1 VSRGEVPPD
10 FDLDEVLDQMLRGTH
25 HVSRTWEP
33 RDPVYHEEER
43 PLVESVE
50 KWLKAQGVRKRYS
63 HQARAIDV
71 ARQGRDLIVVTGTSS
86 GKSLCYTVPALE
98 SCVSEPIA
106 RHLWL
111 FPTKAL
117 AQDQLGRLLQLVPKD
132 QVLAATY
139 DGDTPKSHRST
150 IRQSANIILTNPD
163 MLHVGMLPG
172 HETWGKFF
180 RGLRTIVLDEAHVYR
195 GVFGGHVGW
204 VLRRLLRLAE
214 WYGARPQIIACS
226 ATVAEPAQLFRD
238 LTGREAVVIEGDG
251 SPSGGRRV
259 VLVAPGLAS
268 EDSDEDAPRG
278 ISPNVQTGRML
289 ANLVSQGAKTM
300 AFCRARVA
308 TELVLRVA
316 RDTLRAKGGDPD
328 WVDSYRGGYTPEER
342 RAIERRL
349 FDGRLRGLATTS
361 AMELGVDVG
370 GLDVV
375 LINGYPGRI
384 SSFWQQVGRA
394 GRSRRYGAAVMLAHE
409 DPLELAL
416 TENPALLLHGGA
428 EVARPAVFN
437 LPLALAQLKCAA
449 HERALGPEDR
459 AAWEAV
465 TGATLQA
472 AVGSGLASGE
482 LVESAGRVFYP
493 AHQSP
498 ARDVNLRSAGG
509 SPIVLRVG
517 REPIGTMER
526 FRAYGMAHP
535 GAIYLHRGETY
546 IVNELNL
553 ATGIADLESIEATYF
568 TRALAQ
574 SVVEPH
580 VEIARVPVMGG
591 QRRLVGATVTTVFPG
606 FQRIALN
613 GHHIVGEE
621 ELDMPAETLET
632 IALRL
637 EFGPEILAPDPAQ
650 AMTALHTLEHALRS
664 SAPWVAQCD
673 RDDLGSSWT
682 AFAADSGGPALALY
696 DTIPGGLGLS
706 EALFERWN
714 ELLQF
719 AHDRLERCRCEDGCP
734 LCVMSSH
741 CEAGN
746 QLLSRTLGLDWLG
759 RMMAPPQN

>member
-1 VSRGEVPPD
+1 
-10 FDLDEVLDQMLRGTH
+10 MLRGTD
-25 HVSRTWEP
+25 HVSRTWDPKEP
-33 RDPVYHEEER
+33 QYQEENQPLAEPVER
-43 PLVESVE
+43 
-50 KWLKAQGVRKRYS
+50 WLRAQGVCKRYS

-71 ARQGRDLIVVTGTSS
+71 ARQGRDMIVVTGTSS

-98 SCVSEPIA
+98 SCLSEPMA

-132 QVLAATY
+132 QILAATY
-139 DGDTPKSHRST
+139 NGDTPKSQRST
-150 IRQSANIILTNPD
+150 IRQSANVILTNPD
-163 MLHVGMLPG
+163 MLHVGMLPS
-172 HETWGKFF
+172 HELWGKFF
-180 RGLRTIVLDEAHVYR
+180 RALRTIVLDEAHVYR

-214 WYGARPQIIACS
+214 WYGSRPQIIACS

-238 LTGREAVVIEGDG
+238 LTGREAVVVEGDG
-251 SPSGGRRV
+251 SPRGGRRV
-259 VLVAPGLAS
+259 ILVAPGLAA
-268 EDSDEDAPRG
+268 EDHQAESARG
-278 ISPNVQTGRML
+278 VSPNVRTGRML
-289 ANLVSQGAKTM
+289 AQLAGQGVKTM

-316 RDTLRAKGGDPD
+316 RDTLKAEGGDPQ
-328 WVDSYRGGYTPEER
+328 WVDSYRGGYTPQER
-342 RAIERRL
+342 HGIERRL
-349 FDGRLRGLATTS
+349 FEGDLRGLATTS

-384 SSFWQQVGRA
+384 SSFWQQAGRA
-394 GRSRRYGAAVMLAHE
+394 GRSGRYGAAVMLAHE

-449 HERALGPEDR
+449 HERALGPEDL
-459 AAWEAV
+459 AAWEKV
-465 TGATLQA
+465 TGATLKA

-498 ARDVNLRSAGG
+498 ARNVSLRSAGG
-509 SPIVLRVG
+509 SPIVLHVG

-546 IVNELNL
+546 LVTELNL
-553 ATGIADLESIEATYF
+553 ATGIAELEPIEATYF

-580 VEIARVPVMGG
+580 IEIARLPVRGG

-613 GHHIVGEE
+613 GHHILGEE

-637 EFGPEILAPDPAQ
+637 EFGPEILAPEPVD
-650 AMTALHTLEHALRS
+650 AMTALHTLEHTFRS
-664 SAPWVAQCD
+664 SAPWIAQCD

-682 AFAADSGGPALALY
+682 AYAADTGGPALALY
-696 DTIPGGLGLS
+696 DTIPGGLGLC
-706 EALFERWN
+706 EALFERWG

-719 AHDRLERCRCEDGCP
+719 AHDRLDHCRCEDGCP

-741 CEAGN
+741 CESGN
-746 QLLSRTLGLDWLG
+746 QLLSRRIGRDWLVQLMDLS
-759 RMMAPPQN
+759 RN